1 MGANPVLTPPDG
13 ETYELD
19 HRKAGTE
26 EDRSNMH
33 RMGKTQELRRNFS
46 FIPTFGFSAVLMISW
61 EAMLN
66 ATSYSIPNGGLP
78 AMIWMYVVSLFGMG
92 AAIVSMAEMA
102 SMAPTSGG
110 QYHWVSEFA
119 PKKLQKALS
128 YIIGM
133 FVSTSEFLESEL
145 ITVFHSGLTSTRPD
159 SPQQERLHPSAMACS
174 TAHDRDSLDSGRLQ
188 HLAREEATT
197 CRGSCAYSP
206 RWRLF
211 CNPDTALV
219 CRASNDRWKVP
230 ELTVHLR
237 VFAPRTPSADVWV
250 NFSVASGWPS
260 VGLSCLVGLTGPVY
274 ALIGSDSAVHMCKL
288 QSHSTSA
295 SVMLTTNQS

>member
-145 ITVFHSGLTSTRPD
+145 ITVIQVGF
-159 SPQQERLHPSAMACS
+159 
-174 TAHDRDSLDSGRLQ
+174 
-188 HLAREEATT
+188 
-197 CRGSCAYSP
+197 
-206 RWRLF
+206 
-211 CNPDTALV
+211 
-219 CRASNDRWKVP
+219 AS
-230 ELTVHLR
+230 
-237 VFAPRTPSADVWV
+237 
-250 NFSVASGWPS
+250 S
-260 VGLSCLVGLTGPVY
+260 VGKQ
-274 ALIGSDSAVHMCKL
+274 A
-288 QSHSTSA
+288 
-295 SVMLTTNQS
+295 

>member
-1 MGANPVLTPPDG
+1 MDHNPVARAPTG
-13 ETYELD
+13 EAYELD

-26 EDRSNMH
+26 EDRLNMH

-92 AAIVSMAEMA
+92 AAVVSMAEMA

-119 PKKLQKALS
+119 PKTLQKVLS

-133 FVSTSEFLESEL
+133 ST
-145 ITVFHSGLTSTRPD
+145 TTSK
-159 SPQQERLHPSAMACS
+159 
-174 TAHDRDSLDSGRLQ
+174 
-188 HLAREEATT
+188 
-197 CRGSCAYSP
+197 
-206 RWRLF
+206 LF
-211 CNPDTALV
+211 
-219 CRASNDRWKVP
+219 
-230 ELTVHLR
+230 
-237 VFAPRTPSADVWV
+237 
-250 NFSVASGWPS
+250 
-260 VGLSCLVGLTGPVY
+260 
-274 ALIGSDSAVHMCKL
+274 
-288 QSHSTSA
+288 
-295 SVMLTTNQS
+295 

>member
-1 MGANPVLTPPDG
+1 MSRKAVLTAPNG

-26 EDRSNMH
+26 EDRSNMY
-33 RMGKTQELRRNFS
+33 RMGKTQEFKRNFS

-78 AMIWMYVVSLFGMG
+78 AMIWMYVISLFGMG

-119 PKKLQKALS
+119 PKSLQKALS

-133 FVSTSEFLESEL
+133 F
-145 ITVFHSGLTSTRPD
+145 TSTA
-159 SPQQERLHPSAMACS
+159 EWVIRL
-174 TAHDRDSLDSGRLQ
+174 
-188 HLAREEATT
+188 
-197 CRGSCAYSP
+197 
-206 RWRLF
+206 
-211 CNPDTALV
+211 
-219 CRASNDRWKVP
+219 
-230 ELTVHLR
+230 
-237 VFAPRTPSADVWV
+237 
-250 NFSVASGWPS
+250 
-260 VGLSCLVGLTGPVY
+260 
-274 ALIGSDSAVHMCKL
+274 
-288 QSHSTSA
+288 
-295 SVMLTTNQS
+295 

>member
-1 MGANPVLTPPDG
+1 MGPNSVLTPPGG

-19 HRKAGTE
+19 HTKAGTE

-66 ATSYSIPNGGLP
+66 ATSYSLPNGGLP

-119 PKKLQKALS
+119 PKKLQKVLS

-133 FVSTSEFLESEL
+133 L
-145 ITVFHSGLTSTRPD
+145 
-159 SPQQERLHPSAMACS
+159 
-174 TAHDRDSLDSGRLQ
+174 
-188 HLAREEATT
+188 
-197 CRGSCAYSP
+197 
-206 RWRLF
+206 
-211 CNPDTALV
+211 
-219 CRASNDRWKVP
+219 
-230 ELTVHLR
+230 
-237 VFAPRTPSADVWV
+237 
-250 NFSVASGWPS
+250 
-260 VGLSCLVGLTGPVY
+260 
-274 ALIGSDSAVHMCKL
+274 
-288 QSHSTSA
+288 TSA
-295 SVMLTTNQS
+295 SHLIEFELMTSIQVGSVSWVGRRV

>member
-1 MGANPVLTPPDG
+1 MSPDSASTPPDG
-13 ETYELD
+13 EVYELD

-119 PKKLQKALS
+119 PKKLQKVLS

-133 FVSTSEFLESEL
+133 FIFANQLIELELNTDIRLALRPGLASRHSRT
-145 ITVFHSGLTSTRPD
+145 IFHCGLTSTRPY
-159 SPQQERLHPSAMACS
+159 SSQQERLHPSAVACS
-174 TAHDRDSLDSGRLQ
+174 TSHDCYSFHRSRLQ
-188 HLAREEATT
+188 HLAREKATT
-197 CRGSCAYSP
+197 RRGPCAYSP
-206 RWRLF
+206 RRRLL
-211 CNPDTALV
+211 CNLDTTLV
-219 CRASNDRWKVP
+219 CYTSDHTKMSLNLLLFQGVCATDAERRCLGELFGLIWLAISRFILSRWLDR
-230 ELTVHLR
+230 TSLR
-237 VFAPRTPSADVWV
+237 TDWIRFRRTHV
-250 NFSVASGWPS
+250 
-260 VGLSCLVGLTGPVY
+260 
-274 ALIGSDSAVHMCKL
+274 
-288 QSHSTSA
+288 
-295 SVMLTTNQS
+295 

>member
-1 MGANPVLTPPDG
+1 MGPNPAVTAPND
-13 ETYELD
+13 EAYELD

-92 AAIVSMAEMA
+92 AAVVSMAEMA

-110 QYHWVSEFA
+110 QYRELGRVIFFGLEKDVLIRRPADWVSEFA

-133 FVSTSEFLESEL
+133 VHVPSKKALNSEL
-145 ITVFHSGLTSTRPD
+145 
-159 SPQQERLHPSAMACS
+159 
-174 TAHDRDSLDSGRLQ
+174 TA
-188 HLAREEATT
+188 
-197 CRGSCAYSP
+197 Y
-206 RWRLF
+206 
-211 CNPDTALV
+211 
-219 CRASNDRWKVP
+219 
-230 ELTVHLR
+230 
-237 VFAPRTPSADVWV
+237 
-250 NFSVASGWPS
+250 
-260 VGLSCLVGLTGPVY
+260 
-274 ALIGSDSAVHMCKL
+274 I
-288 QSHSTSA
+288 
-295 SVMLTTNQS
+295 

>member
-1 MGANPVLTPPDG
+1 MSPNSVLTPPDG
-13 ETYELD
+13 EIYELD

-66 ATSYSIPNGGLP
+66 ATSYSVPNGGLP

-119 PKKLQKALS
+119 PKKLQKVLS
-128 YIIGM
+128 YIVGM
-133 FVSTSEFLESEL
+133 FIFTNSFSEYEL
-145 ITVFHSGLTSTRPD
+145 ILIIRLALRPGLASRHSWPIFHSSLTSTRPY
-159 SPQQERLHPSAMACS
+159 SPQQERLHPSAVACS
-174 TAHDRDSLDSGRLQ
+174 TAHDRDGLNCSSLQ
-188 HLAREEATT
+188 HLACEKVTT
-197 CRGSCAYSP
+197 CRRTCAHPS
-206 RWRLF
+206 RWRLL
-211 CNPDTALV
+211 CNPDTTLV
-219 CRASNDRWKVP
+219 CHASK
-230 ELTVHLR
+230 
-237 VFAPRTPSADVWV
+237 
-250 NFSVASGWPS
+250 
-260 VGLSCLVGLTGPVY
+260 Y
-274 ALIGSDSAVHMCKL
+274 I
-288 QSHSTSA
+288 
-295 SVMLTTNQS
+295 

>member
-1 MGANPVLTPPDG
+1 MSQNPVVRTPDG
-13 ETYELD
+13 QTYELD

-66 ATSYSIPNGGLP
+66 SVSYSIPNGGLP

-92 AAIVSMAEMA
+92 AAVVSMAEMA

-119 PKKLQKALS
+119 PKGLQKALS

-133 FVSTSEFLESEL
+133 FASTTELFVLEP
-145 ITVFHSGLTSTRPD
+145 ITNIQVG
-159 SPQQERLHPSAMACS
+159 
-174 TAHDRDSLDSGRLQ
+174 
-188 HLAREEATT
+188 
-197 CRGSCAYSP
+197 CAS
-206 RWRLF
+206 W
-211 CNPDTALV
+211 V
-219 CRASNDRWKVP
+219 GK
-230 ELTVHLR
+230 R
-237 VFAPRTPSADVWV
+237 V
-250 NFSVASGWPS
+250 WP
-260 VGLSCLVGLTGPVY
+260 GNLS
-274 ALIGSDSAVHMCKL
+274 
-288 QSHSTSA
+288 Q
-295 SVMLTTNQS
+295 